1 MRISDWSSDVCSSD
15 LLLNLLPAQVTRKR
29 SQYRTGM
36 DGKGANAVLRAARV
50 ERDGEEGVCRL
61 GLAVRQPFVVGAAPE
76 IEICQVESAELV
88 RARRHDDHARAA
100 GCTPRPRPE
109 RGGLPQLT
117 GIISRALA
125 YPPRRGARAARRGER
140 SEGQE

>member
-15 LLLNLLPAQVTRKR
+15 LESNVAVFTIDPAETRQSGRRGAPDRRGGALLRTLEVAPRIDNGRAVRMHRAKLLNLLPAQVTRKR

-76 IEICQVESAELV
+76 IEI
-88 RARRHDDHARAA
+88 
-100 GCTPRPRPE
+100 
-109 RGGLPQLT
+109 
-117 GIISRALA
+117 
-125 YPPRRGARAARRGER
+125 
-140 SEGQE
+140 